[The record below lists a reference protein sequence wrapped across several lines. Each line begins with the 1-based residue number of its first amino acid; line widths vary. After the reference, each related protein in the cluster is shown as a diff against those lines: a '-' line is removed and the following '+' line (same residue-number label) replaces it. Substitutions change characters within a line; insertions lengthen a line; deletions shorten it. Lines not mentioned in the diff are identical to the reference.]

1 MPSGFI
7 NNLPAEQPR
16 RFPWR
21 VFWFLLVA
29 SLAGAAAMI
38 PFALE
43 VFRPMAAVA
52 SSPPIALPLLIVLG
66 VLENLTLLAVAIA
79 VGLSLGHKIGLGAPL
94 LESWLYGEHA
104 TVRVR
109 DSVKSGVLVG
119 LAVGIVVLVPLL
131 VAAPHLPGLPFVN
144 ASRIAV
150 WKRVL
155 AGFYGGI
162 DEEILTRLFLLSL
175 FAWVGAKI
183 LRKREAGLSA
193 RVFWIANIVAAILFG
208 LGHLPSASMVM
219 HITPAVVAIAL
230 ILNGIPAVTFGYLY
244 WRRGLE
250 SAMIAHFCADFVL
263 YAIGPAF
270 LRA

>member
-1 MPSGFI
+1 
-7 NNLPAEQPR
+7 
-16 RFPWR
+16 
-21 VFWFLLVA
+21 
-29 SLAGAAAMI
+29 
-38 PFALE
+38 
-43 VFRPMAAVA
+43 MAAVA

-131 VAAPHLPGLPFVN
+131 VAAPHLPGLPFIN

-162 DEEILTRLFLLSL
+162 DEEILTRLFLLT
-175 FAWVGAKI
+175 FIAWLG
-183 LRKREAGLSA
+183 LRFFQKQKA
-193 RVFWIANIVAAILFG
+193 RLAPRTFWLANIIVAILFG
-208 LGHLPSASMVM
+208 LGHLPAASMVM
-219 HITPAVVAIAL
+219 HLTPAVVFLAL
-230 ILNGIPAVTFGYLY
+230 MINGIAALAFGYLY
-244 WRRGLE
+244 WQRGLE
-250 SAMIAHFCADFVL
+250 SAMIAHFCADFVI
-263 YAIGPAF
+263 YVIGVTF
-270 LRA
+270 LRV